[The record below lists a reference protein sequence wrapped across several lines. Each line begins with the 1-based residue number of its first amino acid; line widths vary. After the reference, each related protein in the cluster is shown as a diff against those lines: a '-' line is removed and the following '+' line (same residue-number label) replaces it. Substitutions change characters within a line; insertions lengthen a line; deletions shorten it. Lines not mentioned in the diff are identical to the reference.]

1 MSDRV
6 LTREQHL
13 PGKPAEVFGFFG
25 DALNLERITP
35 AWLSFRV
42 TTPKPIEM
50 GPGTLIEYRLRLHGV
65 PLRWLTRIEVWEP
78 PHRFVDRQLRG
89 PYSRW
94 VHEHTFAADGPDAT
108 LMRDRVEY
116 SLPLGPLGAIA
127 DVVLVRRDLARIFDH
142 RAARVARFIK

>member
-6 LTREQHL
+6 LTREQCL
-13 PGKPAEVFGFFG
+13 PGKPAEVFGFFA

-50 GPGTLIEYRLRLHGV
+50 GPGALIEYRLRLHGV
-65 PLRWLTRIEVWEP
+65 PLRWLTRIDVWEP

-94 VHEHTFAADGPDAT
+94 VHEHTFAADGSDAT

-116 SLPLGPLGAIA
+116 SLPLGPLGALA
-127 DVVLVRRDLARIFDH
+127 DAALVRRDLARIFDH